1 MSTRKRARVPAH
13 PVAGVSLRPLAGCA
27 ALALCAIVGA
37 AMARAAEGPG
47 LGQPVPQEKL
57 ATIDIGIAQDGK
69 GLPAGRG
76 SAVEGAAVFAAKC
89 AACHGVGG
97 ENGLHDRLVGGQG
110 SLATDKPVKT
120 VGSYWPYATTVF
132 DYVRRTMP
140 FQEPRSLAD
149 DEVYA
154 VTAWLLWRNGIIGQG
169 TVMDSKS
176 LPKVRMPNRDG
187 FIWTADV
194 PAPVRAPY

>member
-1 MSTRKRARVPAH
+1 MSTRR
-13 PVAGVSLRPLAGCA
+13 VAGVPATRA
-27 ALALCAIVGA
+27 AAFGLFVLCSAFGA
-37 AMARAAEGPG
+37 AMAAAAAEGPG
-47 LGQPVPQEKL
+47 LGVPLPPEKL
-57 ATIDIGIAQDGK
+57 ATIDIGIAPDGK
-69 GLPAGRG
+69 GLPPGRG
-76 SAVEGAAVFAAKC
+76 SAVEGEKVFAAKC

-110 SLATDKPVKT
+110 SLATEKPVKT

-132 DYVRRTMP
+132 DYIRRTMP
-140 FQEPRSLAD
+140 FQEPRSLTD

-154 VTAWLLWRNGIIGQG
+154 VTAWLLWRNGIIGQR
-169 TVMDSKS
+169 TVVDAKS

>member
-1 MSTRKRARVPAH
+1 MSTRKRA
-13 PVAGVSLRPLAGCA
+13 VAPMRGLLRT
-27 ALALCAIVGA
+27 ALVACVAVGGA
-37 AMARAAEGPG
+37 AAGAEGPG
-47 LGQPVPQEKL
+47 LGQPVAPATL
-57 ATIDIGIAQDGK
+57 AAIDIGIAPDGK
-69 GLPAGRG
+69 GLPPGRG
-76 SAVEGAAVFAAKC
+76 TAVDGASVFAAKC

-110 SLATDKPVKT
+110 SLTTDKPVKT

-132 DYVRRTMP
+132 DYIRRTMP

-154 VTAWLLWRNGIIGQG
+154 VTAWLLWRNGVIGER
-169 TVMDSKS
+169 TVMDAKS
-176 LPKVRMPNRDG
+176 LPKVRMPNRDS

-194 PAPVRAPY
+194 PGQNRAPY

>member
-1 MSTRKRARVPAH
+1 MSTRE
-13 PVAGVSLRPLAGCA
+13 VAGVRARPAAG
-27 ALALCAIVGA
+27 LVLLVLCSGVGA
-37 AMARAAEGPG
+37 ATTLAAEGPG
-47 LGQPVPQEKL
+47 LGVPVPPEKL
-57 ATIDIGIAQDGK
+57 ATIDIGIGPDGK

-76 SAVEGAAVFAAKC
+76 SAVEGEKVFTAKC

-154 VTAWLLWRNGIIGQG
+154 VTAWLLWRNGIIGQR
-169 TVMDSKS
+169 TVMDAKS

-194 PAPVRAPY
+194 PAPVSPPY